1 MEHKNYTNMNEGKRY
16 WFDSKVFGA
25 KPVASNLHTP
35 WLGLKNDIEVNEHL
49 PQSTVQR
56 LTHCLRI

>member
-1 MEHKNYTNMNEGKRY
+1 MNEGKRY

-56 LTHCLRI
+56 LTHYLRI